1 MLVRSKIVKH
11 NSFTIAIWFAI
22 HVFHSQSQFTATE
35 ANELKQ
41 EEKFLQAV
49 DLITESA
56 EQGHPEALVS
66 LGQLY
71 ELADNYKVALQW

>member
-1 MLVRSKIVKH
+1 LLLS
-11 NSFTIAIWFAI
+11 
-22 HVFHSQSQFTATE
+22 SQSQFSASE

-56 EQGHPEALVS
+56 NEGHTEALTM